1 MPYTI
6 SVALPKI
13 FKHIDHLGMFS
24 EIFDEELYAIKN
36 KHFLIEKLICSYVKK
51 YFAVCN
57 SESDEYTAREIKH
70 PNQNSQKELVN
81 NELKLV
87 KRRKINNNLIKSVKS
102 PLGQTVNS

>member
-1 MPYTI
+1 
-6 SVALPKI
+6 
-13 FKHIDHLGMFS
+13 MFS

-36 KHFLIEKLICSYVKK
+36 KHLLIEKLICSYVKK